1 MEHRDTSAAAG
12 ALRDRLLAQPGF
24 PADLALLDGFVRA
37 ASVYGP
43 LDDYKIYSPA
53 AREIAAR
60 LRSEHGEAATRMF
73 LRAAIAHAVITSLAG
88 PIYAALP
95 ARIKLQQLR
104 QFGRMVADT
113 DPGVEWLSFEH
124 DLFRKEF
131 GLATVRLYA
140 AGARLID
147 PRCGIQRSML
157 LRGSP
162 RDWLRCAHTL
172 GMAGGFK
179 PYFQTHIHTFMLEGF
194 TAEATEELY
203 RCCADLYAL
212 HPEALGSF
220 AASWFYDPAVARVSP
235 RLAYLRE
242 IPESG
247 GARTLFV
254 SAGKDAIG
262 NALSKSA
269 NRRRLHEAGEYQPK
283 VYMLVWP
290 KKRQQAWAR
299 ANRGAV

>member
-1 MEHRDTSAAAG
+1 MESRETSQAAG
-12 ALRDRLLAQPGF
+12 DVRDRLLAQPGF
-24 PADLALLDGFVRA
+24 PADLSLLDRFVRA
-37 ASVYGP
+37 ACVYGP
-43 LDDYKIYSPA
+43 LDDYKIHSPT
-53 AREIAAR
+53 ARDIVAR
-60 LRSEHGEAATRMF
+60 LRDEHGEVGTRVF
-73 LRAAIAHAVITSLAG
+73 LRAAIAHAIVTSLDGHRYAG
-88 PIYAALP
+88 LP
-95 ARIKLQQLR
+95 PRVQVQQLR
-104 QFGRMVADT
+104 QFRRMVADT
-113 DPGVEWLSFEH
+113 DPAADWLSLES

-147 PRCGIQRSML
+147 PRCGIQRSLL

-162 RDWLRCAHTL
+162 RDWLRCAATL
-172 GMAGGFK
+172 GMAGGFR

-220 AASWFYDPAVARVSP
+220 AASWFYDPAVAQVSP

-254 SAGKDAIG
+254 SAAEDAVG

-269 NRRRLHEAGEYQPK
+269 TRRRLYEAGEYQPK

-299 ANRGAV
+299 ANPGGV

>member
-1 MEHRDTSAAAG
+1 MESRETSQTAAEM
-12 ALRDRLLAQPGF
+12 RDRLLAQPGF
-24 PADLALLDGFVRA
+24 PADLALLDRFVREA
-37 ASVYGP
+37 CVYGP

-53 AREIAAR
+53 TRAIVAR
-60 LRSEHGEAATRMF
+60 LRSEHGEAAIRAF
-73 LRAAIAHAVITSLAG
+73 LRAAIAHAIITSLDGQRYAG
-88 PIYAALP
+88 LP
-95 ARIKLQQLR
+95 ARVKVQQLR
-104 QFGRMVADT
+104 QFRRMVSDT
-113 DPGVEWLSFEH
+113 DPGADWLKLEH

-147 PRCGIQRSML
+147 PRCGIQRSLL
-157 LRGSP
+157 LRGAP
-162 RDWLRCAHTL
+162 RDWLRCAATVA
-172 GMAGGFK
+172 MAGGFR

-235 RLAYLRE
+235 HLAYLRE

-254 SAGKDAIG
+254 SAGKDAVD

-269 NRRRLHEAGEYQPK
+269 TRRRLYEAGEYEPK
-283 VYMLVWP
+283 VHMLVWP

-299 ANRGAV
+299 ANPGAT